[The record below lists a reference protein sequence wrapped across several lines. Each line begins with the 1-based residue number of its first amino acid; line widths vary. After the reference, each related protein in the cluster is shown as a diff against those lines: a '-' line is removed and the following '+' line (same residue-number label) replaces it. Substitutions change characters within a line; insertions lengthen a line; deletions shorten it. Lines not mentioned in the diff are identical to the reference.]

1 MPTQRFD
8 FSGAKGQRLA
18 GRLDAPDEPPVAHAL
33 FAHCFTCGKDIF
45 AASRLAAAL
54 TARRVAVLR
63 FDFTGLGSSE
73 GEFGNG
79 GLTSNV
85 EDLIAAAAA
94 LRDVG
99 AAPTILIGHSLGG
112 AAALGAACANPG
124 GPGGV
129 T

>member
-8 FSGAKGQRLA
+8 FSGAQGQRLA

-54 TARRVAVLR
+54 TARRGAGLR
-63 FDFTGLGSSE
+63 FDFTGLASSE
-73 GEFGNG
+73 GGVGNG

-85 EDLIAAAAA
+85 EDLIAAAAP

-99 AAPTILIGHSLGG
+99 AAPQSR
-112 AAALGAACANPG
+112 
-124 GPGGV
+124 
-129 T
+129 